1 MEITHGQW
9 LYRNVQVH
17 DSTQGVL
24 VSKRKE
30 DIQNW
35 IEEQLTLGDVHLEGP
50 DEYLLDINL
59 EGLENTS
66 GETQEYWLL
75 AFQSARTANE
85 L

>member
-1 MEITHGQW
+1 MCRYMT
-9 LYRNVQVH
+9 LP
-17 DSTQGVL
+17 QGVL

-59 EGLENTS
+59 EDLETTS
-66 GETQEYWLL
+66 GKTQEYWLL
-75 AFQSARTANE
+75 EIQAARTANE

>member
-35 IEEQLTLGDVHLEGP
+35 IEEQLTLGDVHLEDP
-50 DEYLLDINL
+50 DEYLFDINL
-59 EGLENTS
+59 EDLETTS

-75 AFQSARTANE
+75 AIRAACTANE